1 MTLPVPGLSVIVLVL
16 DPVNNDA
23 LSLLMNISAVTTTP
37 SGVMWSRNAI
47 FAKMRSMN
55 LPVGW
60 KKYLSMVRPAP
71 MLSSIVAVE
80 ENDDPED

>member
-23 LSLLMNISAVTTTP
+23 LSLLVNMSAVTSTP

-47 FAKMRSMN
+47 LAKMRSMN
-55 LPVGW
+55 RPVGW
-60 KKYLSMVRPAP
+60 KKYLSRVRPTP
-71 MLSSIVAVE
+71 TLSSIVAVE
-80 ENDDPED
+80 ENDDAED